1 MSIYHFQILTAA
13 DLAIHDR
20 QGHELAD
27 DVAAEERAVQ
37 AVLELAWDNP
47 ALWRGCA
54 MEVFRDD
61 APVVIV
67 FFDEIVARNAHAS
80 SIADQHFLAQAA

>member
-1 MSIYHFQILTAA
+1 MTLYHFHLRTSA

-20 QGHELAD
+20 QGRELAD

-37 AVLELAWDNP
+37 SVLELAWDNS

-54 MEVFRDD
+54 FEVFRDD
-61 APVVIV
+61 KPVVIV
-67 FFDEIVARNAHAS
+67 FFDEIISRN
-80 SIADQHFLAQAA
+80 AQAASEAERQFLADAA